1 MTKTNEL
8 TDEGVFQEVESIST
22 FFEPPWSL
30 EPLSP
35 SGMLTIG
42 TTIVIGVLIV
52 RNTSLKRLFSGKILG
67 SLVSKKTLGLGVF
80 VMLTGG
86 ILLGANHLKPA
97 SSTMDHSGHGDMSH
111 DEMMAVDGSFNP
123 TPVTVEVV
131 KPQLLEAKVQYTGTI
146 EPYQVVTVYP
156 RVAGQLT
163 NYSVYPGDRITTG
176 QTLAQISASEL
187 FTQVAEA
194 QAETDTMRT
203 ALEISKIEI
212 LEQKNSIKQIEADLG
227 YLNKK
232 LERFAMLVSEGAIAQ
247 DDYDVVESEV
257 QAKQAILSEAKVK
270 IARLEAKVIND
281 EAKVQQAKA
290 KAATA
295 SVMSS
300 YTQIEAP
307 VTGIVQERMVDP
319 GMVVQPGMGILKIG
333 DYSRIRLQANVAQ
346 HDATKIRI
354 GTPIIAK
361 IPGTSLTINGQVSSI
376 FPQSNS
382 QTRTVTVEAVVNN
395 PGGELRSGQFVEMEL
410 ITQRQPNALTVPSS
424 AVVTF
429 EDNPAVWVVNG
440 EIATRKLVTLGMIS
454 GDNIQILRGLQPGDA
469 VITTGHHKLIEN
481 AAVTVIN
488 QGNKPLISNNIKNS
502 QNNVSINLVSPSEV
516 KIGDAKFIFEVV
528 DSTTKKPLEVKE
540 LEIKATMP
548 MKNMAPMTAK
558 VEVKS
563 ESQTGKFKAKTFLGM
578 KGEWKI
584 SVDIKDKNYQRK
596 KEFGIL
602 VK

>member
-1 MTKTNEL
+1 MSDTPQPTGQLSHSTEP
-8 TDEGVFQEVESIST
+8 ISLL
-22 FFEPPWSL
+22 L
-30 EPLSP
+30 EEASFNPLSS

-42 TTIVIGVLIV
+42 TLVVIGVVLI
-52 RNTSLKRLFSGKILG
+52 RSTPLKGLFPGKVLG
-67 SLVSKKTLGLGVF
+67 SLISKKTVGLGVF
-80 VMLTGG
+80 MALTGG
-86 ILLGANHLKPA
+86 ILLVTNQLKPA
-97 SSTMDHSGHGDMSH
+97 SSTMDHSGHGEMSH

-163 NYSVYPGDRITTG
+163 NYSVYPGDRITSG

-203 ALEISKIEI
+203 ALEVSKIEI

-270 IARLEAKVIND
+270 LARLEAKVIND
-281 EAKVQQAKA
+281 QAKVQQAKT
-290 KAATA
+290 KVATA

-346 HDATKIRI
+346 HDATNIRI

-361 IPGTSLTINGQVSSI
+361 IPGTTVTINGQVTSI

-410 ITQRQPNALTVPSS
+410 ITQRQPNALMVPSS

-440 EIATRKLVTLGMIS
+440 ETATRKLVTLGMIS
-454 GDNIQILRGLQPGDA
+454 GNNIQILRGLRPGDA
-469 VITTGHHKLIEN
+469 VITTSHHKLIEN
-481 AAVTVIN
+481 ATVTVIN
-488 QGNKPLISNNIKNS
+488 QGNKPLISNNTRIS
-502 QNNVSINLVSPSEV
+502 QHNVSINLVSSPAV
-516 KIGDAKFIFEVV
+516 KIGDAQFIFEVI
-528 DSTTKKPLEVKE
+528 DSKTKKNLQVKQ
-540 LEIKATMP
+540 LDIKATMP

-558 VEVKS
+558 VEVNP
-563 ESQTGKFKAKTFLGM
+563 ESQTGKFKAETFLGM
-578 KGEWKI
+578 KGEWTI
-584 SVDIKDKNYQRK
+584 SVDIKDDNYQGK
-596 KEFGIL
+596 KDFNIVVE
-602 VK
+602 

>member
-1 MTKTNEL
+1 MSDTPQHTGQLSHSTEP
-8 TDEGVFQEVESIST
+8 ISLL
-22 FFEPPWSL
+22 L
-30 EPLSP
+30 EEASFNPFS
-35 SGMLTIG
+35 STGTLTIG
-42 TTIVIGVLIV
+42 TLVVIGVLVI
-52 RNTSLKRLFSGKILG
+52 RNTPLKGLFPGKVLG
-67 SLVSKKTLGLGVF
+67 SLLSKKTLGLGVF
-80 VMLTGG
+80 MALTGG
-86 ILLGANHLKPA
+86 ILVVTNQLKPA
-97 SSTMDHSGHGDMSH
+97 SSTMDHSGHGEMSH

-131 KPQLLEAKVQYTGTI
+131 KPQLLEAKIQYTGTI

-163 NYSVYPGDRITTG
+163 NYSVYPGDRITSG

-203 ALEISKIEI
+203 ALEVSKIEI

-227 YLNKK
+227 YLKKK
-232 LERFAMLVSEGAIAQ
+232 LDRFSMLVSEGAITQ

-257 QAKQAILSEAKVK
+257 QSKQAMLSEAKVK

-281 EAKVQQAKA
+281 QAKVQQAKA
-290 KAATA
+290 KVATA

-319 GMVVQPGMGILKIG
+319 GMVVQPGMGIVKIG

-346 HDATKIRI
+346 HDATNIRI

-361 IPGTSLTINGQVSSI
+361 IPGTSVTINGQVSSI

-440 EIATRKLVTLGMIS
+440 DTATRKLVTLGMIS
-454 GDNIQILRGLQPGDA
+454 GDNIQILGGLQPGDA

-481 AAVTVIN
+481 ATVTVIN
-488 QGNKPLISNNIKNS
+488 HNQNSLISTKTRMG
-502 QNNVSINLVSPSEV
+502 QTNVSINLVSSPEV
-516 KIGDAKFIFEVV
+516 KIGDAEFIFEIV
-528 DSTTKKPLEVKE
+528 DSKNKKPLQIES
-540 LEIKATMP
+540 LDIKATMP

-558 VEVKS
+558 VEVKP
-563 ESQTGKFKAKTFLGM
+563 ESQIGKFKAETFLGM
-578 KGEWKI
+578 KGEWSI
-584 SVDIKDKNYQRK
+584 SVEIKDKNYQQK
-596 KEFGIL
+596 KEFNIL

>member
-1 MTKTNEL
+1 MTETHQP
-8 TDEGVFQEVESIST
+8 TDRVFKEVASIRGFS
-22 FFEPPWSL
+22 EPLWPL

-42 TTIVIGVLIV
+42 TTVVIGVVII
-52 RNTSLKRLFSGKILG
+52 RNTPLKRLFPGKILG
-67 SLVSKKTLGLGVF
+67 SLVSQKTLGVGVF
-80 VMLTGG
+80 IMLTGG
-86 ILLGANHLKPA
+86 ILLVTNQLKPA
-97 SSTMDHSGHGDMSH
+97 SSTMDHNGHGNMSH
-111 DEMMAVDGSFNP
+111 DEMMVVDGSFNP

-131 KPQLLEAKVQYTGTI
+131 KPQLLQDKVQYTGTI

-163 NYSVYPGDRITTG
+163 NYSVYPGDRIIAG

-187 FTQVAEA
+187 FTEVAEA

-203 ALEISKIEI
+203 ALEVSKIEI
-212 LEQKNSIKQIEADLG
+212 LEHKNSIKQIEADLG

-232 LERFAMLVSEGAIAQ
+232 LDRFAMLVSEGAIAQ

-257 QAKQAILSEAKVK
+257 QSKQAMLSEAKVK

-281 EAKVQQAKA
+281 QAKVQQAKA
-290 KAATA
+290 KVATA

-307 VTGIVQERMVDP
+307 ITGIVQERIVDP

-361 IPGTSLTINGQVSSI
+361 IPGTSFIINGQVSSI

-424 AVVTF
+424 AVVTY

-440 EIATRKLVTLGMIS
+440 DTATRKLVTLGMIS

-481 AAVTVIN
+481 AVVTVIN
-488 QGNKPLISNNIKNS
+488 QGNKALISTNLKKN
-502 QNNVSINLVSPSEV
+502 QNNVSINLVSSSEV
-516 KIGDAKFIFEVV
+516 KIGDTEFVFEVI
-528 DSTTKKPLEVKE
+528 DSKTQESLKVNE

-558 VEVKS
+558 VEVKPNS
-563 ESQTGKFKAKTFLGM
+563 KPGQYKAETFLGM

-584 SVDIKDKNYQRK
+584 SVEVKDKAYQQK
-596 KEFGIL
+596 KEFDVL

>member
-1 MTKTNEL
+1 MKLVFHPNFIFLCHDTRKKYLISKVFYLSMTEASKS
-8 TDEGVFQEVESIST
+8 TDIVGVEHIRGFSQQLS
-22 FFEPPWSL
+22 SL
-30 EPLSP
+30 DPLSS

-42 TTIVIGVLIV
+42 TTVVMGVLVI
-52 RNTSLKRLFSGKILG
+52 RNTPLKRLFPGKILG

-80 VMLTGG
+80 MALTGG
-86 ILLGANHLKPA
+86 ILLVTNQLKPA

-131 KPQLLEAKVQYTGTI
+131 KPQLLQATVQYTGTI

-163 NYSVYPGDRITTG
+163 NYSVYPGDRITIG

-203 ALEISKIEI
+203 GLEISKIEI

-227 YLNKK
+227 YLKKK

-281 EAKVQQAKA
+281 KAKVQQAKA
-290 KAATA
+290 KVATA

-361 IPGTSLTINGQVSSI
+361 IPGTSFTINGQVSSI
-376 FPQSNS
+376 FPQTNS

-410 ITQRQPNALTVPSS
+410 ITQRQPNALMVPSS

-440 EIATRKLVTLGMIS
+440 DTATRKLVTVGMVS
-454 GDNIQILRGLQPGDA
+454 GDRLQILRGLQPGDA

-481 AAVTVIN
+481 AAVTVVN
-488 QGNKPLISNNIKNS
+488 QGNKTLISSNIRNS
-502 QNNVSINLVSPSEV
+502 QNQVSINLVSSSDV
-516 KIGDAKFIFEVV
+516 NIGDAEFIF
-528 DSTTKKPLEVKE
+528 
-540 LEIKATMP
+540 
-548 MKNMAPMTAK
+548 
-558 VEVKS
+558 
-563 ESQTGKFKAKTFLGM
+563 
-578 KGEWKI
+578 
-584 SVDIKDKNYQRK
+584 
-596 KEFGIL
+596 
-602 VK
+602 

>member
-1 MTKTNEL
+1 MKEANKPTEMVSEK
-8 TDEGVFQEVESIST
+8 VEHIRGFSEQLS
-22 FFEPPWSL
+22 SL
-30 EPLSP
+30 ESLSS
-35 SGMLTIG
+35 SGMLSIG
-42 TTIVIGVLIV
+42 TTVVLGVLVI
-52 RNTSLKRLFSGKILG
+52 RNTPLKRLFPGKILG

-80 VMLTGG
+80 MALTGG
-86 ILLGANHLKPA
+86 ILLVTNQLKPA
-97 SSTMDHSGHGDMSH
+97 SSTMDHSGHGEMSH

-131 KPQLLEAKVQYTGTI
+131 KPQLLQATVQYTGTI

-163 NYSVYPGDRITTG
+163 NYSVYPGDRITSG

-187 FTQVAEA
+187 FTEVAEA

-203 ALEISKIEI
+203 ALEVSKIEI

-232 LERFAMLVSEGAIAQ
+232 LDRFSMLVSEGAIAQ

-257 QAKQAILSEAKVK
+257 QAKQAMLSEARVK

-281 EAKVQQAKA
+281 EATVQQAKA
-290 KAATA
+290 KVATA

-319 GMVVQPGMGILKIG
+319 GMVVQPGMGIVKIG

-354 GTPIIAK
+354 GTPITAK
-361 IPGTSLTINGQVSSI
+361 IPGTSVTINGQVSSI

-382 QTRTVTVEAVVNN
+382 QTRTVTVETVVNN

-410 ITQRQPNALTVPSS
+410 ITQRQPNGLTVPSS

-429 EDNPAVWVVNG
+429 EDNQAVWVVNG
-440 EIATRKLVTLGMIS
+440 ETATRKLVTLGMIS

-488 QGNKPLISNNIKNS
+488 QGNKPLISNNTRNN
-502 QNNVSINLVSPSEV
+502 QNNLNINLVSPSEV
-516 KIGDAKFIFEVV
+516 NIGDAEFIFEVI
-528 DSTTKKPLEVKE
+528 DSKTKKVLQVKE
-540 LEIKATMP
+540 LDIKATMP

-558 VEVKS
+558 VEVKP
-563 ESQTGKFKAKTFLGM
+563 ESQTGKFKAETFLGM
-578 KGEWKI
+578 KGKWKI
-584 SVDIKDKNYQRK
+584 SVETKDKNYRQK
-596 KEFGIL
+596 KEFNIL

>member
-1 MTKTNEL
+1 MSDTPQPTGQLSHSTEP
-8 TDEGVFQEVESIST
+8 ISLL
-22 FFEPPWSL
+22 L
-30 EPLSP
+30 EEASFNPLSS

-42 TTIVIGVLIV
+42 TLVVIGVVLI
-52 RNTSLKRLFSGKILG
+52 RSTPLKGLFPGKVLG
-67 SLVSKKTLGLGVF
+67 SLISKKTLGLGVF
-80 VMLTGG
+80 MALTGG
-86 ILLGANHLKPA
+86 ILLVTNQLKPA
-97 SSTMDHSGHGDMSH
+97 SSTMDHSGHGEMSH

-163 NYSVYPGDRITTG
+163 NYSVYPGDRITSG

-203 ALEISKIEI
+203 ALEVSKIEI
-212 LEQKNSIKQIEADLG
+212 LEQKNSVKQIEADLG

-270 IARLEAKVIND
+270 LARLEAKVIND
-281 EAKVQQAKA
+281 QAKVQQAKT
-290 KAATA
+290 KVATA

-346 HDATKIRI
+346 HDATNIRI

-361 IPGTSLTINGQVSSI
+361 IPGTTVTINGQVTSI

-410 ITQRQPNALTVPSS
+410 ITQRQPNALMVPSS

-440 EIATRKLVTLGMIS
+440 ETATRKLVTLGMIS
-454 GDNIQILRGLQPGDA
+454 GNNIQILRGLRPGDA

-481 AAVTVIN
+481 ATVTVIN
-488 QGNKPLISNNIKNS
+488 QGNKPLISNNTRIS
-502 QNNVSINLVSPSEV
+502 QHNVSINLVSSPAV
-516 KIGDAKFIFEVV
+516 KIGDAQFIFEVI
-528 DSTTKKPLEVKE
+528 DSKTKKNLQVKQ
-540 LEIKATMP
+540 LDIKATMP

-558 VEVKS
+558 VEVNP
-563 ESQTGKFKAKTFLGM
+563 ESQTGKFKAETFLGM
-578 KGEWKI
+578 KGEWTI
-584 SVDIKDKNYQRK
+584 SVDIKDDNYQGK
-596 KEFGIL
+596 KDFNIVVE
-602 VK
+602 

>member
-1 MTKTNEL
+1 MKEANTPKNI
-8 TDEGVFQEVESIST
+8 VSQRVEPIREFS
-22 FFEPPWSL
+22 EQLSL
-30 EPLSP
+30 LDPLSS

-42 TTIVIGVLIV
+42 TAIVVGVLVI
-52 RNTSLKRLFSGKILG
+52 RNTPLKRLFPGKILG

-80 VMLTGG
+80 MALTGG
-86 ILLGANHLKPA
+86 ILVVTNQLKPA

-163 NYSVYPGDRITTG
+163 NYSVYPGDRITAG
-176 QTLAQISASEL
+176 QTLAQVSASEL

-203 ALEISKIEI
+203 ALEVSKIEI
-212 LEQKNSIKQIEADLG
+212 LEQKNNIKQIEAYLG

-257 QAKQAILSEAKVK
+257 QAKQAMLSEARVK

-307 VTGIVQERMVDP
+307 VTGIVQERMIDP

-361 IPGTSLTINGQVSSI
+361 IPGTSVTINGQVSSI

-440 EIATRKLVTLGMIS
+440 ETATRKLVTVGMIS
-454 GDNIQILRGLQPGDA
+454 GDRTQILRGLRPGDA
-469 VITTGHHKLIEN
+469 VIITGHHKLIEN
-481 AAVTVIN
+481 AAVAVVN
-488 QGNKPLISNNIKNS
+488 QGNNSLISSNNKNN
-502 QNNVSINLVSPSEV
+502 QNDVSINLVSPSEV
-516 KIGDAKFIFEVV
+516 KIGDAEFIFKVINSKNQKSV
-528 DSTTKKPLEVKE
+528 QVQE
-540 LEIKATMP
+540 LEIEATMP

-563 ESQTGKFKAKTFLGM
+563 DSKPGQFKAETFLGM
-578 KGEWKI
+578 KGKWII
-584 SVDIKDKNYQRK
+584 SVDIKDKNYQGE
-596 KEFGIL
+596 KEFDIL

>member
-1 MTKTNEL
+1 MKEANKPENMVS
-8 TDEGVFQEVESIST
+8 EGVEHIRGFSENLS
-22 FFEPPWSL
+22 SL
-30 EPLSP
+30 NPLSS

-42 TTIVIGVLIV
+42 TAVFVGVLVI
-52 RNTSLKRLFSGKILG
+52 RNTPLKRLFSGKILG

-80 VMLTGG
+80 MALTGG
-86 ILLGANHLKPA
+86 ILVVTNQLKPA
-97 SSTMDHSGHGDMSH
+97 SSTMDHSGHGEMSH

-187 FTQVAEA
+187 FTEVAEA

-203 ALEISKIEI
+203 ALEVSKIEI
-212 LEQKNSIKQIEADLG
+212 LEQKNNIKQIEADLG

-232 LERFAMLVSEGAIAQ
+232 LERFSMLVSQGAIAQ

-257 QAKQAILSEAKVK
+257 QAKQAMLSEARVK

-281 EAKVQQAKA
+281 QAKVQQAKA
-290 KAATA
+290 KVATA
-295 SVMSS
+295 SVISS

-307 VTGIVQERMVDP
+307 VTGIVQERIVDP

-333 DYSRIRLQANVAQ
+333 DYSQIRLQANVAQ

-354 GTPIIAK
+354 GTPIVAK

-410 ITQRQPNALTVPSS
+410 ITQRQTNALTVPSS

-440 EIATRKLVTLGMIS
+440 ETATRKLVTLGMIS

-469 VITTGHHKLIEN
+469 VITTGHYKLIEN

-488 QGNKPLISNNIKNS
+488 QNQNSLISSNIRND
-502 QNNVSINLVSPSEV
+502 QNNVSINLVSFPEV
-516 KIGDAKFIFEVV
+516 KIGDAEFIFEII
-528 DSTTKKPLEVKE
+528 DSTTKKPLQVKE
-540 LEIKATMP
+540 LDIKATMP
-548 MKNMAPMTAK
+548 MKNMPPMTAK
-558 VEVKS
+558 VEVKL
-563 ESQTGKFKAKTFLGM
+563 ESQTGKFKAETFLGM

-584 SVDIKDKNYQRK
+584 SVDVKDENYQGK
-596 KEFGIL
+596 KEFNIL

>member
-1 MTKTNEL
+1 
-8 TDEGVFQEVESIST
+8 
-22 FFEPPWSL
+22 
-30 EPLSP
+30 
-35 SGMLTIG
+35 MLTIG
-42 TTIVIGVLIV
+42 TTIVMGVLVI
-52 RNTSLKRLFSGKILG
+52 RNTPLKRLFPGKILG
-67 SLVSKKTLGLGVF
+67 SLVNKKTLGLGVF
-80 VMLTGG
+80 MALTGG
-86 ILLGANHLKPA
+86 ILLVTNQLKPA

-131 KPQLLEAKVQYTGTI
+131 KPQLLQATVQYTGTI

-163 NYSVYPGDRITTG
+163 NYSVYPGDRITAG
-176 QTLAQISASEL
+176 QTLAQVSASEL

-203 ALEISKIEI
+203 ALEVSKIEI
-212 LEQKNSIKQIEADLG
+212 LEHENSIKQIQADLG

-257 QAKQAILSEAKVK
+257 QAKQAMLSEARVK

-281 EAKVQQAKA
+281 ESKVQQAKA
-290 KAATA
+290 KVATA

-361 IPGTSLTINGQVSSI
+361 IPGTSIIIDGKVSSI

-440 EIATRKLVTLGMIS
+440 ETATRKLVTLGIIS
-454 GDNIQILRGLQPGDA
+454 GDNIQILRGLRPGDA

-481 AAVTVIN
+481 ATVTVIN
-488 QGNKPLISNNIKNS
+488 QGNKPLISNNTRKS
-502 QNNVSINLVSPSEV
+502 QHNVSINLVSSPEV
-516 KIGDAKFIFEVV
+516 KIGDAEFIFEVI
-528 DSTTKKPLEVKE
+528 DSENKKPLAINE

-558 VEVKS
+558 VEVKP
-563 ESQTGKFKAKTFLGM
+563 ESQKGKLKAETFLGM
-578 KGEWKI
+578 KGEWII
-584 SVDIKDKNYQRK
+584 SVDIKDDNYQGK
-596 KEFGIL
+596 KEFNIL

>member
-1 MTKTNEL
+1 MKEANKP
-8 TDEGVFQEVESIST
+8 TDTVFEGVEPIGRFSEQLSSLDPFSST
-22 FFEPPWSL
+22 
-30 EPLSP
+30 
-35 SGMLTIG
+35 GMLTIG
-42 TTIVIGVLIV
+42 TTVIMGVLLI
-52 RNTSLKRLFSGKILG
+52 RNTPLKRLFPGKILG
-67 SLVSKKTLGLGVF
+67 SLISKKTLGLGVF
-80 VMLTGG
+80 MALTGG
-86 ILLGANHLKPA
+86 ILLITNQLKPA

-131 KPQLLEAKVQYTGTI
+131 KPQLLQATVQYTGTI

-163 NYSVYPGDRITTG
+163 NYSVYPGDRITIG
-176 QTLAQISASEL
+176 QTLAQVSATEL

-257 QAKQAILSEAKVK
+257 QAKQAMLSEAKVK

-281 EAKVQQAKA
+281 QAKVQQAKA
-290 KAATA
+290 KVATT

-382 QTRTVTVEAVVNN
+382 QTRTVNVEAVVNN

-429 EDNPAVWVVNG
+429 EDN
-440 EIATRKLVTLGMIS
+440 
-454 GDNIQILRGLQPGDA
+454 
-469 VITTGHHKLIEN
+469 
-481 AAVTVIN
+481 
-488 QGNKPLISNNIKNS
+488 
-502 QNNVSINLVSPSEV
+502 
-516 KIGDAKFIFEVV
+516 
-528 DSTTKKPLEVKE
+528 
-540 LEIKATMP
+540 
-548 MKNMAPMTAK
+548 
-558 VEVKS
+558 
-563 ESQTGKFKAKTFLGM
+563 
-578 KGEWKI
+578 
-584 SVDIKDKNYQRK
+584 
-596 KEFGIL
+596 
-602 VK
+602 

>member
-1 MTKTNEL
+1 MSDTSQHTGQLFLSE
-8 TDEGVFQEVESIST
+8 
-22 FFEPPWSL
+22 
-30 EPLSP
+30 EPLSLLLEQASFNP
-35 SGMLTIG
+35 LSSPGMLTIG
-42 TTIVIGVLIV
+42 TLVVMGILVI
-52 RNTSLKRLFSGKILG
+52 RNTPLNRLFPGKVLG
-67 SLVSKKTLGLGVF
+67 SLISKKTLGLGVF
-80 VMLTGG
+80 MTLTGG
-86 ILLGANHLKPA
+86 ILLVTNQLKPA
-97 SSTMDHSGHGDMSH
+97 SSTMDHSGHGEMSH

-131 KPQLLEAKVQYTGTI
+131 KPQLLQATVQYTGTI

-163 NYSVYPGDRITTG
+163 NYSVYPGDRIIAG
-176 QTLAQISASEL
+176 QTLAQVSASEL
-187 FTQVAEA
+187 FTEVAEA

-203 ALEISKIEI
+203 ALEVNKIEI
-212 LEQKNSIKQIEADLG
+212 LEHKNSIKQIEADLG

-247 DDYDVVESEV
+247 DDYDVVESKV
-257 QAKQAILSEAKVK
+257 QAKQAMLSEAKVK
-270 IARLEAKVIND
+270 IARLEAKVINNQ
-281 EAKVQQAKA
+281 AKVQQAKA
-290 KAATA
+290 KVATA
-295 SVMSS
+295 SVISS
-300 YTQIEAP
+300 YTQIKAP
-307 VTGIVQERMVDP
+307 VTGIVQERIVDP

-346 HDATKIRI
+346 HDATKIRM

-361 IPGTSLTINGQVSSI
+361 IPGTSVTINGQVSSI

-382 QTRTVTVEAVVNN
+382 QTRTVTVEAIVNN

-410 ITQRQPNALTVPSS
+410 ITQRQPNGLTVPSS

-440 EIATRKLVTLGMIS
+440 DTATRKLVTLGMIS
-454 GDNIQILRGLQPGDA
+454 GNNIQVLRGLQPGDA

-481 AAVTVIN
+481 AAVTVVN
-488 QGNKPLISNNIKNS
+488 QGKNTLISNNIRNNK
-502 QNNVSINLVSPSEV
+502 NNVSINLVSFPEV
-516 KIGDAKFIFEVV
+516 KIGDAEFIFEVI
-528 DSTTKKPLEVKE
+528 DSENKKPLAINE

-558 VEVKS
+558 VEVKP
-563 ESQTGKFKAKTFLGM
+563 EPETGKFKAETFLGM
-578 KGEWKI
+578 KGKWI
-584 SVDIKDKNYQRK
+584 VSVDIKDKDYRGK
-596 KEFGIL
+596 KEFEIL

>member
-1 MTKTNEL
+1 MTEANKP
-8 TDEGVFQEVESIST
+8 TDIVSEGV
-22 FFEPPWSL
+22 EPIRGFSEQLSSL
-30 EPLSP
+30 DPLSS

-42 TTIVIGVLIV
+42 TAVVMGVLVI
-52 RNTSLKRLFSGKILG
+52 RNTPLKRLFPGKILG

-86 ILLGANHLKPA
+86 ILLVTNQLKPA
-97 SSTMDHSGHGDMSH
+97 SSTMDHSGHGEMSH

-123 TPVTVEVV
+123 TPVTVEVI
-131 KPQLLEAKVQYTGTI
+131 KPQLLQASVQYTGTI

-156 RVAGQLT
+156 RVSGQLT
-163 NYSVYPGDRITTG
+163 NYSVYPGDLITAG

-187 FTQVAEA
+187 FTEVAEA

-257 QAKQAILSEAKVK
+257 QAKQAMLSEAKVK

-281 EAKVQQAKA
+281 QAKVQQAKA
-290 KAATA
+290 KVATA

-361 IPGTSLTINGQVSSI
+361 IPGTSFTINGQVSSI
-376 FPQSNS
+376 FPQTNS

-410 ITQRQPNALTVPSS
+410 ITQRQPNGLTVPSS

-440 EIATRKLVTLGMIS
+440 DTATRKLVTVGMVS
-454 GDNIQILRGLQPGDA
+454 GDLGEMILL
-469 VITTGHHKLIEN
+469 
-481 AAVTVIN
+481 
-488 QGNKPLISNNIKNS
+488 
-502 QNNVSINLVSPSEV
+502 
-516 KIGDAKFIFEVV
+516 
-528 DSTTKKPLEVKE
+528 
-540 LEIKATMP
+540 
-548 MKNMAPMTAK
+548 AK
-558 VEVKS
+558 V
-563 ESQTGKFKAKTFLGM
+563 
-578 KGEWKI
+578 I
-584 SVDIKDKNYQRK
+584 
-596 KEFGIL
+596 
-602 VK
+602 